1 MNHQAMARLCRP
13 EGGYD
18 VADKPVFYYG
28 TAWYP
33 EWEPEG
39 EWRSDLD
46 NMKRAGLNTV
56 RIAEFSW
63 EHLEP
68 RPGEFH
74 FELYDQ
80 VMARC
85 EELGIWVVLGI
96 DSVRPPVWLFEQ
108 YPDIH
113 LVDQAGRPAPGSW
126 PMHCFNHPGFLKT
139 SARFIERVVNRY
151 KGSPALVYYQ
161 LDNEPAY
168 HARGSHRDRATC
180 YCYCAHCQRAFRT
193 WLSRRYPEQ
202 GMLRVP
208 SPLPEPEVM
217 GELLWLEWR
226 RFHDETNVRR
236 TAWVGQE
243 VKRHDPDHAVTTN
256 IMVGSQFGAGAS
268 RAAHD
273 VYALGRVLDIYGMD
287 IYTDVRRDYRPTDAM
302 IYAISDRL
310 GGDQGYHCLETQPT
324 TCAVPE
330 GGWTDQQRGFRKY
343 GDDRRLI
350 PWLAVPH
357 FQTGRGH
364 QCRSR

>member
-217 GELLWLEWR
+217 GELLWLGE
-226 RFHDETNVRR
+226 
-236 TAWVGQE
+236 
-243 VKRHDPDHAVTTN
+243 
-256 IMVGSQFGAGAS
+256 S
-268 RAAHD
+268 
-273 VYALGRVLDIYGMD
+273 
-287 IYTDVRRDYRPTDAM
+287 
-302 IYAISDRL
+302 
-310 GGDQGYHCLETQPT
+310 
-324 TCAVPE
+324 
-330 GGWTDQQRGFRKY
+330 
-343 GDDRRLI
+343 
-350 PWLAVPH
+350 
-357 FQTGRGH
+357 
-364 QCRSR
+364 